1 LSRDAFKSDL
11 RVGKAALVG
20 GLLLC
25 LASAACDRRID
36 VDFNHAFEDEDL
48 ERAQQL
54 LDQGADVNARFI
66 DAEGFTSLMM
76 AVKKKDN
83 AGGVAWLLERGA
95 DPDIGNF
102 SGRTALHLAARDG
115 RAKHVELLLA
125 AGAGVNVR
133 DERGETPLRYAHD
146 AGHKIVE
153 RMLRSSGG
161 EY

>member
-1 LSRDAFKSDL
+1 VF
-11 RVGKAALVG
+11 AAAVG

-25 LASAACDRRID
+25 LALAGCDRRID
-36 VDFNHAFEDEDL
+36 VDFNHAFEGEEL

-54 LDQGADVNARFI
+54 LNQGADINARFI
-66 DAEGFTSLMM
+66 TAEGFTSLMM

-83 AGGVAWLLERGA
+83 ANGVAWLLERGA

-115 RAKHVELLLA
+115 RVKHVELLLT

-133 DERGETPLRYAHD
+133 DERGDTPLQYAHD
-146 AGHKIVE
+146 AGHQIVE
-153 RMLRSSGG
+153 RMLRSAAG